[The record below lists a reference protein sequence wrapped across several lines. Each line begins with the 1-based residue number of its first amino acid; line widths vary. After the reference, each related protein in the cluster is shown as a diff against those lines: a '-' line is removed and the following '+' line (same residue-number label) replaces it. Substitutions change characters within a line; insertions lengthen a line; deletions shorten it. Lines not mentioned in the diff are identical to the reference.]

1 MKIYVIAATACL
13 LPTMYLQ
20 AQEERSSTYLTPGMF
35 SLGTRNTASFFNDDN
50 AMGVGIGGQYRI
62 QVLKKLGTEW
72 YFDYITSK
80 NGTLSFR
87 NDYHFGW
94 SAMYYPTRHPELPR
108 IIQPYLIAGHCFD
121 YSRVAE
127 QANKKNYADRWSMA
141 TQAGLG
147 THVNITSRLDC
158 SLSAQYMLHFGKDI
172 ETTIDKG
179 DVVIEKKNN
188 STPDGHFL
196 VTLSFNYK
204 FFRLWRSND
213 N

>member
-1 MKIYVIAATACL
+1 M
-13 LPTMYLQ
+13 
-20 AQEERSSTYLTPGMF
+20 
-35 SLGTRNTASFFNDDN
+35 
-50 AMGVGIGGQYRI
+50 GIGGQYRI

-127 QANKKNYADRWSMA
+127 QANKRIMPTGGAWQLRRAWVPM
-141 TQAGLG
+141 
-147 THVNITSRLDC
+147 
-158 SLSAQYMLHFGKDI
+158 
-172 ETTIDKG
+172 
-179 DVVIEKKNN
+179 
-188 STPDGHFL
+188 
-196 VTLSFNYK
+196 
-204 FFRLWRSND
+204 
-213 N
+213 